1 MKRPSLIAA
10 VLSFFLVLAGM
21 DATAGGFSGN
31 ALEEQDDTL
40 RTSLEG
46 MSAIYRAKL
55 AKQYPMR
62 YNGTP
67 YWDTCGFKKGTVI
80 FNGRL
85 YEDMLVNLDAAQ
97 GEVSVKFS
105 DQLAP
110 SPRTAARCLSSP
122 VTGRLSSTCGI
133 SASPD
138 PRKDST
144 RSSMTARP
152 RS

>member
-21 DATAGGFSGN
+21 DATAGEFSGN

-40 RTSLEG
+40 RPRLEG

-97 GEVSVKFS
+97 GEEAIGSEP
-105 DQLAP
+105 DQD
-110 SPRTAARCLSSP
+110 TGEKGFP
-122 VTGRLSSTCGI
+122 VHKR
-133 SASPD
+133 
-138 PRKDST
+138 
-144 RSSMTARP
+144 RSSVTSQMYDFPHKKHYLRRQKTFR
-152 RS
+152 